1 MTTPRRALIVID
13 VQNEYVSGDLPI
25 EFPDVQTSLANIG
38 RAMDAAR
45 AAGVP
50 VVVVQNFAPATSPL
64 FARGSEGA
72 ELHQV
77 VKERPSDHYVEKAL
91 PSAFTGTDL
100 ADWLAARQIDTLT
113 ITGYMTHN
121 CDASTIMHAVHA
133 GLTVEFLHDATGS
146 VPYENSAGFASAQ
159 DIHRVFSVV
168 LQSRFAA
175 VAGTDE
181 WIAAVKGGVPLERG
195 NIYASNQ
202 TARARRAV
210 ASGNALK

>member
-13 VQNEYVSGDLPI
+13 VQNEYVTGDLPI
-25 EFPDVQTSLANIG
+25 EYPDVHSSLANIG

-50 VVVVQNFAPATSPL
+50 VVVVQNFAPASSPL
-64 FARGSEGA
+64 FARGSSAA
-72 ELHQV
+72 ELHPV
-77 VKERPSDHYVEKAL
+77 VGERARDHYVEKSL

-113 ITGYMTHN
+113 VTGYMTHN
-121 CDASTIMHAVHA
+121 CDASTINHAVHS
-133 GLTVEFLHDATGS
+133 GLAVEFLHDATGS

-175 VAGTDE
+175 VASTDE
-181 WIAAVKGGVPLERG
+181 WIAAVHSGAPLARG

-202 TARARRAV
+202 KARATRA
-210 ASGNALK
+210 AA

>member
-13 VQNEYVSGDLPI
+13 VQNEYVTGDLPI
-25 EFPDVQTSLANIG
+25 EYPDVHTSLANVG

-50 VVVVQNFAPATSPL
+50 VVVVQNIAPATSPL
-64 FARGSEGA
+64 FARGSVGA
-72 ELHQV
+72 ELHAV
-77 VKERPSDHYVEKAL
+77 VASRGHDHHIEKAL
-91 PSAFTGTDL
+91 PSAFAGTDL

-113 ITGYMTHN
+113 VIGYMTHN
-121 CDASTIMHAVHA
+121 CDASTINHAVHA
-133 GLTVEFLHDATGS
+133 GFAVEFLHDATGS

-175 VAGTDE
+175 VASTDE
-181 WIAAVKGGVPLERG
+181 WLAAVKDGAPLERG

-202 TARARRAV
+202 KARAKRA
-210 ASGNALK
+210 AA

>member
-25 EFPDVQTSLANIG
+25 EYPAVDSSLANIG

-50 VVVVQNFAPATSPL
+50 VVVVQNFAPASSPL
-64 FARGSEGA
+64 FARGSSGA
-72 ELHQV
+72 ELHPV
-77 VKERPSDHYVEKAL
+77 VGERARDHYVEKSL

-113 ITGYMTHN
+113 VTGYMTHN
-121 CDASTIMHAVHA
+121 CDASTINHAVHS
-133 GLTVEFLHDATGS
+133 GLAVEFLHDATGS

-175 VAGTDE
+175 VASTDE
-181 WIAAVKGGVPLERG
+181 WIAAVQSGAPLERG

-202 TARARRAV
+202 KARATRA
-210 ASGNALK
+210 AA